1 MRLIGI
7 ASARFLASMYELLAF
22 PASYPN
28 RDMEVA
34 DMISRYA
41 GSILG
46 LFAFTVTVFAGLIV
60 GNPVLI
66 TLQRSVFA
74 LLVFCVLGLVL
85 GWAAQLV
92 VREYARSR
100 EAEIAKRYPL
110 DSDDT
115 DVVTGEASGTMPD
128 AGLTG
133 T

>member
-1 MRLIGI
+1 M
-7 ASARFLASMYELLAF
+7 FELLAF
-22 PASYPN
+22 PTSYPN

-34 DMISRYA
+34 DMIARYA
-41 GSILG
+41 GPILG

-60 GNPVLI
+60 QNPVII
-66 TLQRSVFA
+66 TLQRSVLA

-92 VREYARSR
+92 VREYERSR
-100 EAEIAKRYPL
+100 QAEIAQQYPL

-115 DVVTGEASGTMPD
+115 DVVTEAASGSMPD
-128 AGLTG
+128 SGLTG

>member
-1 MRLIGI
+1 MC
-7 ASARFLASMYELLAF
+7 ELLAF
-22 PASYPN
+22 PTSHPN
-28 RDMEVA
+28 RDTEVA
-34 DMISRYA
+34 DMIARYA

-60 GNPVLI
+60 RNPVII
-66 TLQRSVFA
+66 TLQRGVFA

-115 DVVTGEASGTMPD
+115 DVVTDDASGSMPD
-128 AGLTG
+128 SGLTG